1 MARAT
6 VLNGSVVQYDQP
18 EWQPLLDAV
27 GEMITGDFMW
37 MHEVELS
44 DGTPLHAYK
53 HIDTSQ
59 YLHLTADGR
68 AFVYESSDRYRLLR
82 TPMDVYRLV
91 YAYEHRYRRRGHCR
105 GEAVDWRTDEA

>member
-37 MHEVELS
+37 MHEVE
-44 DGTPLHAYK
+44 
-53 HIDTSQ
+53 
-59 YLHLTADGR
+59 
-68 AFVYESSDRYRLLR
+68 
-82 TPMDVYRLV
+82 
-91 YAYEHRYRRRGHCR
+91 
-105 GEAVDWRTDEA
+105 AV